1 MLAMNFASVLISM
14 RFELHKFLHL
24 FDMNILTIYGLL
36 IAALWIIK
44 CSPLC
49 SLMFVCDPDSLTIL

>member
-24 FDMNILTIYGLL
+24 FDMNILTIYGL
-36 IAALWIIK
+36 AHR
-44 CSPLC
+44 CT
-49 SLMFVCDPDSLTIL
+49 MDY